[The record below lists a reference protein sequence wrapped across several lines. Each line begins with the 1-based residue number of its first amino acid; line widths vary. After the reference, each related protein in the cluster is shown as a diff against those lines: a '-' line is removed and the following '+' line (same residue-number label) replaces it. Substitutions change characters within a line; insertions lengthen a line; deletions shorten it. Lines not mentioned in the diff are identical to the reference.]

1 MMPTTNNTNAI
12 RSSGLS
18 LFMFDAVNL
27 CFQMLPPSAVH
38 SLSIVRRVQINT
50 SNSNR
55 RAPVSL
61 LLVES
66 DNKQRGQ
73 EVYVACIYVVCIGF
87 DWVCIGLGMEVGKEV
102 GEAFWS
108 LSVRVFRSSLSTP
121 EWCIG
126 DHESRIVEGYH
137 EQEEVSPSAPL

>member
-1 MMPTTNNTNAI
+1 M
-12 RSSGLS
+12 
-18 LFMFDAVNL
+18 
-27 CFQMLPPSAVH
+27 H

-73 EVYVACIYVVCIGF
+73 EVLWLVSYVVCIGF

-102 GEAFWS
+102 G
-108 LSVRVFRSSLSTP
+108 
-121 EWCIG
+121 
-126 DHESRIVEGYH
+126 
-137 EQEEVSPSAPL
+137 